1 MPDYLQQQRIAPLKK
16 LEPRE
21 VVVNF
26 ACSGMEPF
34 KVVVMVL
41 TYMSQNWAGCST
53 W

>member
-1 MPDYLQQQRIAPLKK
+1 MPDYLQQQRTVQLRK

-21 VVVNF
+21 MVVNF

-34 KVVVMVL
+34 NVVVMVL
-41 TYMSQNWAGCST
+41 TYMSQYWAGCST